1 MKLNELIE
9 ALAAE
14 VEVAQPHMAQQL
26 DELARLSPDEDRFI
40 DLVGDYSAQAQRMG
54 EAAEMAG
61 FPGLQSVC
69 GHVLQNSLA
78 LPVVEGGER
87 DVLIRFLHGWPTLI
101 AFYLRNIADPS
112 AAEGLVDY
120 LVHAPY
126 PMDEEQA
133 RKTMHMLGGMPVQLK
148 LPGGGDE
155 EAVRPVIAS
164 AEDVAVDFAE
174 GVDAQLIENFTH
186 EAPEHARYLV
196 VLARNLAGGHGDI
209 SDIGAAKRVVHTL
222 KGSGAILGLR
232 GLVAL
237 GHHLEDVLEHF
248 EKHGGSMAAAASET
262 LLDAAYCIEQMV
274 GFATGSDDY
283 PGQAQAVLQSVLDLA
298 NRVDRGDTLDQP
310 LARPAR
316 ATAPAAM
323 APSPAAPSAMPAAAL
338 RVSVGRVD
346 ELFRLSGEISV
357 HGAAMEVRIKT
368 LADRARE
375 LMEQNLRVQK
385 RLFELETAVDV
396 RALTMMRA
404 RTQRTVSTAFDP
416 LEMDQYSELHGTSH
430 ALMEEAADVR
440 AMSQR
445 LQEDIAQLGGL
456 HTGQQ
461 RLAKDLQH
469 VVIGTRMTTAG
480 SLESR
485 LQRTVRSTCQATGKQ
500 AALEL
505 RGGDTLVDTDVLS
518 QLAEPLLHLLRNAV
532 DHGIE
537 PAEERLAAGKE
548 AGGRIE
554 LVFSRQGQQVVLV
567 CRDDGRGL
575 DLPAVRRKA
584 IERGLIEAARELD
597 DEQTARL
604 VLLPGFSTRDQVSE
618 ISGRGV
624 GLDVVREWAS
634 AMKGSIR
641 ITAPQGKGCTIELR
655 FAASLST
662 QHSLIV
668 EVDGH
673 RLALPSLQV
682 EQAVPQGVGSFDEQ
696 GEQLVYRHDKRTLA
710 ADRLSDIAGLR
721 GAARTKPLAE
731 CHAVIVR
738 HDNGARAL
746 AVDRLLDSRELLVK
760 TPGPYARHIRG
771 VAGLSILGDGSVA
784 VNVDIAQLFTST
796 RTRGAEASAA
806 AVAPTQSARRRRV
819 LVVDDALTVRNALVQ
834 LVGDAGFETHTARDG
849 LDAIALL
856 GDFRPDVVLTDLE
869 MPNMNGVEL
878 TAHIRGRADIRDL
891 PVIMITSR
899 SQEKHRRLAEEAGVN
914 SYLTKPYN
922 ESDLLRLIRAAMT
935 HAA

>member
-1 MKLNELIE
+1 MKLNDLIE

-14 VEVAQPHMAQQL
+14 VEMAQPRMAQQL
-26 DELARLSPDEDRFI
+26 GELATLSPDDDRFI
-40 DLVGDYSAQAQRMG
+40 DLAGDYSAQAQRMG

-69 GHVLQNSLA
+69 AHVLQNSLA
-78 LPVVEGGER
+78 LPVLEGEER
-87 DVLIRFLHGWPTLI
+87 DALIGFLREWPTLM
-101 AFYLRNIADPS
+101 AFYLRNISDPS

-120 LVHAPY
+120 LAHAPY

-133 RKTMHMLGGMPVQLK
+133 RKVMHMLGGMPSQLT
-148 LPGGGDE
+148 LARGDGQ
-155 EAVRPVIAS
+155 APRPVIAS
-164 AEDVAVDFAE
+164 AEDVALELAAGLDP
-174 GVDAQLIENFTH
+174 QLIENFSH
-186 EAPEHARYLV
+186 EAPDQARYLV
-196 VLARNLAGGHGDI
+196 VLARNLASGQGDS
-209 SDIGAAKRVVHTL
+209 SDTGAAKRVVHTL

-232 GLVAL
+232 GLAAL
-237 GHHLEDVLEHF
+237 AHHLEDVLEHF
-248 EKHGGSMAAAASET
+248 EKHGGAMAAAASET
-262 LLDAAYCIEQMV
+262 LLDGAYCIEQMV

-283 PGQAQAVLQSVLDLA
+283 PAQAQTVLQSVLDLA
-298 NRVDRGDTLDQP
+298 NRVDRGDALDEP
-310 LARPAR
+310 SARPAP
-316 ATAPAAM
+316 AAEAAAAAPAE
-323 APSPAAPSAMPAAAL
+323 PAAASLMPAAAL
-338 RVSVGRVD
+338 RVSVDRVD

-368 LADRARE
+368 LSDRARE

-404 RTQRTVSTAFDP
+404 RTQRTADAAFDP
-416 LEMDQYSELHGTSH
+416 LEMDKYSELHGTSH

-445 LQEDIAQLGGL
+445 LQEEIAQLGGL
-456 HTGQQ
+456 QTGQQ

-469 VVIGTRMTTAG
+469 VVIGTRMSAAG
-480 SLESR
+480 GFESR
-485 LQRTVRSTCQATGKQ
+485 LQRTVRSTCQATGKH
-500 AALEL
+500 ATLEL
-505 RGGDTLVDTDVLS
+505 HGGDTLVDTDVLN

-537 PAEERLAAGKE
+537 SAEERLAAGKE
-548 AGGRIE
+548 AAGRIE
-554 LVFSRQGQQVVLV
+554 LSFSRQGQQVVLV

-575 DLPAVRRKA
+575 DLQAVRRKA
-584 IERGLIEAARELD
+584 IERGLVDAAQALD

-641 ITAPQGKGCTIELR
+641 IEAPQGKGCTIELR

-668 EVDGH
+668 DVEGR

-696 GEQLVYRHDKRTLA
+696 GDRLVYRHGKRTLA
-710 ADRLSDIAGLR
+710 ADRLADITGLR
-721 GAARTKPLAE
+721 GAGAATPLSE

-738 HDNGARAL
+738 HDNGVRAL
-746 AVDRLLDSRELLVK
+746 AVDGLLDSRELLVK

-771 VAGLSILGDGSVA
+771 VAGLSILGDGSIA
-784 VNVDIAQLFTST
+784 VNLDIAQLFTST
-796 RTRGAEASAA
+796 SARRVQSPLASAA
-806 AVAPTQSARRRRV
+806 TADRAHRRV

-834 LVGDAGFETHTARDG
+834 LVRDAGFEAQTARDG
-849 LDAIALL
+849 LDAIGLL
-856 GDFRPDVVLTDLE
+856 GAFRPDIVLTDLE

-878 TAHIRGRADIRDL
+878 TAHIRGRPDMTAL

-899 SQEKHRRLAEEAGVN
+899 SQEKHRRLAEEAGVS
-914 SYLTKPYN
+914 SYVTKPYN
-922 ESDLLRLIRAAMT
+922 DAELLRLVRAALP
-935 HAA
+935 A